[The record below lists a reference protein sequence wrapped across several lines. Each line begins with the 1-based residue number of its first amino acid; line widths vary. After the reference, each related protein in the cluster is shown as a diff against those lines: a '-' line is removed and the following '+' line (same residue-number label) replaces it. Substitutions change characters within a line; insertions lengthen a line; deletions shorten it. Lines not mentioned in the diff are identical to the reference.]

1 MEECKQQEAKKFG
14 FNYPYF
20 SPGGAYGKQWWLL
33 DSVLALSG
41 YKWKNRKFAETALWN
56 YIEAQK
62 EDGRICLWGNDG
74 LPEFVAG
81 NNHLEQTKGVSS
93 LPKIFDVAYHIVKA
107 STDILLIEK
116 TYMMLMNYL
125 DWWYKERY
133 DSKTGQITSVFE
145 ETFIPYLGKVR
156 EYAAVDTNVEIYVG
170 LIYTAKLAKKLK

>member
-1 MEECKQQEAKKFG
+1 
-14 FNYPYF
+14 
-20 SPGGAYGKQWWLL
+20 
-33 DSVLALSG
+33 
-41 YKWKNRKFAETALWN
+41 
-56 YIEAQK
+56 
-62 EDGRICLWGNDG
+62 

-133 DSKTGQITSVFE
+133 DSKTG
-145 ETFIPYLGKVR
+145 
-156 EYAAVDTNVEIYVG
+156 
-170 LIYTAKLAKKLK
+170 